1 MFFPGFAITT
11 ASSPPKSKLSVIFL
25 WDGTTSLFPAKAVV
39 AFVKIRTSLGV
50 FANSSPSSFTCAS

>member
-1 MFFPGFAITT
+1 MFLPGLDITT

-25 WDGTTSLFPAKAVV
+25 WDGTTSLFPARAVV

-50 FANSSPSSFTCAS
+50 LASSSPSSLTWAS